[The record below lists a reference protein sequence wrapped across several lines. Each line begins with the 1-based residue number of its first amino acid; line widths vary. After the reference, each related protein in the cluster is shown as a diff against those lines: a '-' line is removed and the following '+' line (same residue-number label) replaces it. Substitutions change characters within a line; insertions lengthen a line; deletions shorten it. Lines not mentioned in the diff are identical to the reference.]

1 MPNKVQ
7 LKPGMIVSNE
17 PGYYKTD
24 GYGIRIENL
33 QYVTE
38 AAAIKGGERKMLS
51 FANLTLAPLHK
62 DLIETSLLT
71 DAERDYINNY
81 HADVWSK
88 IGGQV
93 EGDVKAWLKK
103 ACEPL

>member
-1 MPNKVQ
+1 
-7 LKPGMIVSNE
+7 MIVSNE
-17 PGYYKTD
+17 PGYYKTG

-38 AAAIKGGERKMLS
+38 AAAITGGERKMLG

-62 DLIETSLLT
+62 DLIEVSLLT
-71 DAERDYINNY
+71 EAERDYIDAY
-81 HADVWSK
+81 HADVWTK

-93 EGDVKAWLKK
+93 EGEVKGWLGK
-103 ACEPL
+103 ACTPL

>member
-1 MPNKVQ
+1 
-7 LKPGMIVSNE
+7 MIVSNE

-38 AAAIKGGERKMLS
+38 PSAIQGGEREMLG

-62 DLIETSLLT
+62 NLIELSLLT
-71 DAERDYINNY
+71 EAERDYVNAY
-81 HADVWSK
+81 HADVWAK
-88 IGGQV
+88 IGGHV
-93 EGDVKAWLKK
+93 EGDVKVWLEE
-103 ACEPL
+103 ACKPL